1 VPPAYES
8 TTETNQGKHVP
19 SKKIAREGEP
29 RSLPYYLLSM
39 LLIFVAWQI
48 LVWLTGES
56 ARRFLVPTP
65 TAVVARFGKL
75 LSDGRIFYHM
85 GVTLIEM
92 ILGLILGTIV
102 ALLLGY
108 GVVHSRIIAYLLEPV
123 IVISQAVPTVALA
136 PLLTVWFGPGLA
148 SKVVVCALIVFF
160 PILVNVTMGLRSIDP
175 RLWDLFQLLQ
185 ADHRQIL
192 VRLEIP
198 AALPSF
204 LTGLKVGGTL
214 AATGAVVGE
223 FVASSRG
230 LGYLVK
236 QGQNLYDLP
245 LMFVAIA
252 VMMSLAIAVY
262 GLLTLIEHTLL
273 RWQRE

>member
-1 VPPAYES
+1 
-8 TTETNQGKHVP
+8 
-19 SKKIAREGEP
+19 
-29 RSLPYYLLSM
+29 M
-39 LLIFVAWQI
+39 LLVFTAWQI
-48 LVWLTGES
+48 LVWMTGES

-65 TAVVARFGKL
+65 AAVLARLGRL
-75 LSDGRIFYHM
+75 LSDGRLFYHM

-92 ILGLILGTIV
+92 VLGLGLGTTV

-108 GVVHSRIIAYLLEPV
+108 GVVHSRVIAYLLEPV

-175 RLWDLFQLLQ
+175 RLWDLFNLLQ
-185 ADHRQIL
+185 AGRRQVL
-192 VRLEIP
+192 VQLEIP

-262 GLLTLIEHTLL
+262 GLLTLIEHVAL